1 MSERIN
7 VLKTYKIFIGGKF
20 PRTESGRYYQP
31 KVDGKAIGNIC
42 LSSRKDVK
50 NAVVSARSVFE
61 KWSGATA
68 FNRSQ
73 VLYRIAEMIEG
84 RKSQFV
90 DELIL
95 QGETKKLA
103 EKEVNMTIDRVIY
116 FAGWAD
122 KINQVFGSVNP
133 VATSHFNFSML
144 EPTGVVGIVAPENSS
159 LLGLVSCLCPVIIS
173 GNTCVLFASE
183 SKPLCSVTLSE
194 VLATSDVP
202 GGVVNILTGKKT
214 EIVPHLGKHM
224 DVNAVYLADLE
235 SEFKESLRLDAV
247 DNLKRIIVAK
257 EENWNAVQSENP
269 YIISSF
275 METKT
280 TWHPIEI
287 ISGSGSGY

>member
-31 KVDGKAIGNIC
+31 KVNGSPIGNIC
-42 LSSRKDVK
+42 LSSRKDVR
-50 NAVVSARSVFE
+50 NAVVAARSAFE

-68 FNRSQ
+68 YNRSQ
-73 VLYRIAEMIEG
+73 ILYRIAEMIEG
-84 RKSQFV
+84 RKAQFIE
-90 DELIL
+90 ELII
-95 QGETKKLA
+95 QGETKKAA
-103 EKEVNMTIDRVIY
+103 EKEVDTTIDRVIY

-144 EPTGVVGIVAPENSS
+144 EPTGVVGVVSSESSS
-159 LLGLVSCLCPVIIS
+159 LLGLISSICPIIVS
-173 GNTCVLFASE
+173 GNTCVVFTSE
-183 SKPLCSVTLSE
+183 SKPLCGVTLSE

-202 GGVVNILTGKKT
+202 GGVVNVLTGKRKET
-214 EIVPHLGKHM
+214 VPHLGKHM
-224 DVNAVYLADLE
+224 DVNAVYLADSD

-247 DNLKRIIVAK
+247 DNLKRIIVGK
-257 EENWNAVQSENP
+257 ELDLYSHEFENP
-269 YIISSF
+269 YIVTSF